1 MLKNWC
7 RGWLLLQ
14 QKLGDTTGEYID
26 LGKTEYFKIMQFY
39 REFGQEEE
47 RCVDEKPDTEES
59 FGGVFGIG

>member
-1 MLKNWC
+1 M
-7 RGWLLLQ
+7 LLQ
-14 QKLGDTTGEYID
+14 QKLGDTRGEYID
-26 LGKTEYFKIMQFY
+26 LGKTDYFKIMQFY